1 MPMSYLFAVSNIETY
16 ITVTSNDT
24 FAPKYNGKFINIP
37 VEMLEKTIKS
47 VTAIAHNRLLI
58 EIA

>member
-16 ITVTSNDT
+16 ITVISDNI
-24 FAPKYNGKFINIP
+24 FAPKYNGKFIEIP
-37 VEMLEKTIKS
+37 VEMLQTTIKS
-47 VTAIAHNRLLI
+47 VTATAHNRLLI

>member
-1 MPMSYLFAVSNIETY
+1 MPMSYLFAVSDIETY
-16 ITVTSNDT
+16 ITVTSDNI
-24 FAPKYNGKFINIP
+24 FVPNYNGKFIDIP

-58 EIA
+58 KIA